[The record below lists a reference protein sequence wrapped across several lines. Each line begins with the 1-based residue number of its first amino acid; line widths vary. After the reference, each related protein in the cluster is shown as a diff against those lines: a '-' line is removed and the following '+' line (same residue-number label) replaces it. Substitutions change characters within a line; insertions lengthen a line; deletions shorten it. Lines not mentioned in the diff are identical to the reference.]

1 MYVCVCVTFTLLL
14 ASALCSQ
21 QSVTSA
27 RDLCLH
33 LPARVSNFTLTM
45 TEKKQ
50 RFLLNSGYKIGTKQR
65 VLLVERLTIYFL
77 SSVVKTFQ

>member
-1 MYVCVCVTFTLLL
+1 MCVTFTLLL
-14 ASALCSQ
+14 ASALCNQ
-21 QSVTSA
+21 QSMTSA

-33 LPARVSNFTLTM
+33 LPAHVSNFSLMM
-45 TEKKQ
+45 TEEKQ
-50 RFLLNSGYKIGTKQR
+50 RFLLSSGYKIGTKQC

>member
-1 MYVCVCVTFTLLL
+1 MCVTFTLLL
-14 ASALCSQ
+14 ASALCNQ

-27 RDLCLH
+27 RDLCQH
-33 LPARVSNFTLTM
+33 RPARVSNFTLMM

-65 VLLVERLTIYFL
+65 VLFIERLTIYFL